1 MSNAL
6 QKSKN
11 WNNLEFLTENN
22 IDGYVNLNTI
32 YIIHS
37 VRLVLTLIFNKHL
50 KQSTNKNFF

>member
-37 VRLVLTLIFNKHL
+37 VRLVLTLIVNKHL
-50 KQSTNKNFF
+50 KQSTNKKKF